1 MKKPTAAAVILAGGL
16 AAGAALA
23 SNAPDDVPPLSPLGG
38 GAARSAPGVS
48 WQSDMDLRR
57 WPLDGFRRELTRQ
70 IDRLSSAHGPERPG
84 VFLDMAELYLSQ
96 AMVYEA
102 GSILADVEPGTAQ
115 DGRRWQAMRDAALLL
130 GGQSVEDVQGSLL
143 TAPGRPD
150 RGLWLALQAVAVGDA
165 VMLHNNLAGALAAL
179 AYQTRPVARV
189 VLPIFAEAAVET
201 GELRLAEQAALL
213 LEGFPD
219 LSNAPVGHY
228 LRGRTALVQGREK
241 TALEHFFAAS
251 DGWDLYAARA
261 RLALADMALG
271 DGGRG
276 ALLAARDVLEYGAGA
291 WRGDRYERELLRR
304 LAGLYSRTGDP
315 FAALVARGKLM
326 LRFPGTEAAEEAAEL
341 ARADM
346 AAVYRDG
353 AEGRLPLGEWVSL
366 HMALV
371 PLYRFFP
378 EFALY
383 SEALA
388 DRALEI
394 GGTDLAAG
402 EYRRALSLVEELAEV
417 SGQPAEEG
425 RLVHLRLKLAR
436 ALSQGGL
443 YAEARDVIDR
453 IDVPEDAAQRQQVN
467 ALKASVLADL
477 GDNEGLLRTH
487 VASPDAESLGDL
499 ALALWQE
506 GNWSEATL
514 FYRKLWANF
523 PAAFTAREASYLLL
537 AARKAG
543 EVRAASEVVAAFP
556 GLTDSATWVEIAE
569 SLMEAPASLAP
580 LSRDAADTRLQSAE
594 RAVGTISAA
603 DTGL

>member
-1 MKKPTAAAVILAGGL
+1 MKKPTVATVLLAGGL
-16 AAGAALA
+16 AAGTALA
-23 SNAPDDVPPLSPLGG
+23 SNAPLDTPALSGLGE
-38 GAARSAPGVS
+38 AARPAPGAS
-48 WQSDMDLRR
+48 WREDMDLRR
-57 WPLDGFRRELTRQ
+57 WSSEGFHRDLTAG
-70 IDRLSSAHGPERPG
+70 IDRLSAAHGPERPG

-102 GSILADVEPGTAQ
+102 GSLLEATEPGMAQ
-115 DGRRWQAMRDAALLL
+115 EIRRRQTMADAARLL
-130 GGQSVEDVQGSLL
+130 GGRAVADIQLSPL
-143 TAPGRPD
+143 TSPLRPD
-150 RGLWLALQAVAVGDA
+150 RGLWLALQAVAEGNSL
-165 VMLHNNLAGALAAL
+165 MLHDNLAGALAAL
-179 AYQTRPVARV
+179 AYQTRPVARM

-201 GELRLAEQAALL
+201 GELRLAEQASEL

-219 LSNAPVGHY
+219 LSNAPVGYY
-228 LRGRTALVQGREK
+228 LRGRTALVQGKEK
-241 TALEHFFAAS
+241 SALELFFKAS

-261 RLALADMALG
+261 RLALADMALE

-276 ALLAARDVLEYGAGA
+276 ALLAARDVLEYGTSA

-304 LAGLYSRTGDP
+304 LAGLYARTGDP

-326 LRFPGTEAAEEAAEL
+326 LRFPGSAAAEEAAEH

-346 AAVYRDG
+346 AEVYRDG
-353 AEGRLPLGEWVSL
+353 AEGRLPLSEWVSL

-378 EFALY
+378 EFAVH

-402 EYRRALSLVEELAEV
+402 EYRRALSLVQELAEV
-417 SGQPAEEG
+417 SGQPAEEE
-425 RLVHLRLKLAR
+425 RLVRLRLKLAG

-443 YAEARDVIDR
+443 YAEAREILDR
-453 IDVPEDAAQRQQVN
+453 IGAPEDTAQRQRVN
-467 ALKASVLADL
+467 ALKASVLSDL
-477 GDNEGLLRTH
+477 GDNEGVLRTH
-487 VASPDAESLGDL
+487 VASPDAKSLRNL

-506 GNWSEATL
+506 GSWSEATL
-514 FYRKLWANF
+514 FYKKLWSNF
-523 PAAFTAREASYLLL
+523 PDVFSAREASYLLL

-543 EVRAASEVVAAFP
+543 DVRAASEVVAAFP
-556 GLTDSATWVEIAE
+556 GLTDSATWIEIAE